1 MIEIIPITYLIL
13 LSAILTPIFIL
24 LILQVIN
31 FQRKEYSL
39 VKNLKSFN
47 LSVLSTEE
55 IYSIA
60 NLCIDHKKLC
70 LALTVLEDRLHKNT
84 HISLKWQAKYCNA
97 IGFIFNDISLNI
109 TAKKYYEHACRLDPQ
124 YLYSRKNLEN
134 LYK

>member
-39 VKNLKSFN
+39 LKNLKSFN
-47 LSVLSTEE
+47 MSTLSTEE

-60 NLCIDHKKLC
+60 NLCIHHKKLC

-84 HISLKWQAKYCNA
+84 EMSLTWQAKYCNA
-97 IGFIFNDISLNI
+97 IGFIFNDISLYM
-109 TAKKYYEHACRLDPQ
+109 TAKTYYEHACRLDPK